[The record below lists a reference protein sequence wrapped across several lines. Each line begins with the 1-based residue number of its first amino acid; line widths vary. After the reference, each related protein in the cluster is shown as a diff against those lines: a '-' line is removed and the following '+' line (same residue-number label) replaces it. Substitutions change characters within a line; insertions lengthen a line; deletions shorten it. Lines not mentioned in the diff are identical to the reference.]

1 MSQTSPDRVR
11 RGFTLVELTVVTL
24 VVMALLLILWPVVC
38 AGRGHAVRRRSCPTN
53 LKLLATAAAL
63 YAVDYDEQ
71 YPPRGR
77 TCLDP
82 ARPDGSEGCPGGAL
96 TRVGRRYGYTE
107 TWQGGGLVAL
117 LPYLKDETALWC
129 ASATAEPPL
138 PADPRSYYAGFEWL
152 KSPKRVRFPAQKV
165 LLIEAY
171 ANHFEQPRL
180 RFDEPTRI
188 PRRHYIAY
196 VDGHVRL
203 TDLSTG
209 CSGNPHPSCE
219 GWESCLGKGANGNY
233 VCSGYGNGVNV
244 PDFPVRRVLP
254 AEHAE

>member
-1 MSQTSPDRVR
+1 MAR

-24 VVMALLLILWPVVC
+24 VVAALLLILWPMVHTR
-38 AGRGHAVRRRSCPTN
+38 RGPVQRTFGCPTN
-53 LKLLATAAAL
+53 MKMLATAAAM
-63 YAVDYDEQ
+63 YVMDYDEQ

-77 TCLDP
+77 VCLDP
-82 ARPDGSEGCPGGAL
+82 SRPDGSKGCPGGAL
-96 TRVGRRYGYTE
+96 PRGVRRYGYAE

-117 LPYLKDETALWC
+117 LPYVKDEAALWC
-129 ASATAEPPL
+129 PSATAEPPL
-138 PADPRSYYAGFEWL
+138 PTDPRSYYAGFEWL
-152 KSPKRVRFPAQKV
+152 KSPGRVRYPKQKV
-165 LLIEAY
+165 LLLEAY

-180 RFDEPTRI
+180 RFDEPTRL

-196 VDGHVRL
+196 VDGHVKL

-209 CSGNPHPSCE
+209 CSGSSHPACK

-244 PDFPVRRVLP
+244 PDFPNRKLLP